1 MRAFVINQDE
11 LAAIIAK
18 AGDEGWTT
26 LDLSDK
32 GLKFL
37 PPEIGN
43 LTSLTEL
50 RLSDNQLTAL
60 PPGMKRLMNRGVV
73 KLSGNPLLEKDD
85 EEEG

>member
-37 PPEIGN
+37 PSEIGN